1 MLIPGAATSGA
12 LVMVGVLM
20 TSAFKQVELD
30 DISEAFPAFVTL
42 IMMPLTYSIAD
53 GICLGIL
60 SYVVVKM
67 LTGKFK
73 DLNVTLYIL
82 AALLT
87 LNYVS
92 DLFL

>member
-20 TSAFKQVELD
+20 ASSFKQVKLD

-53 GICLGIL
+53 GICLGIM
-60 SYVVVKM
+60 SYVFVKL

-73 DLNVTLYIL
+73 ELNATLYIL
-82 AALLT
+82 AALLIV
-87 LNYVS
+87 NYI
-92 DLFL
+92 FA